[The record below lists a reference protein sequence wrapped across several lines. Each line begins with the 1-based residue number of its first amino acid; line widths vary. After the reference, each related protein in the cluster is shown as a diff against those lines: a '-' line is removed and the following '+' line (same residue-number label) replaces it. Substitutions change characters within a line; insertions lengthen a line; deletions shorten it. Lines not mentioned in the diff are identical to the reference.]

1 MTYTNLSDRSY
12 ETTKLLRRSK
22 GVFSKTRRTLTS
34 PPQFRIARLSGPEG
48 FTTTALFER
57 CFNKRYSGNT
67 IKGTVTPTRNCK
79 LPKTDVGDAFSPDWK
94 PSSLSYKGNVSW
106 KRISSKKHFLS
117 DRSNT
122 IGPIKQYI
130 SDRRPRGLSPQQLA
144 VAFHRIPVRCT
155 ITLLR
160 ILNGTAGYRTDS
172 EDSLTSPGHYSRIRI
187 DNVQKTVFGKN
198 AVIPD
203 ICLERRSTGTGKCN
217 KTERTV
223 IPY

>member
-67 IKGTVTPTRNCK
+67 IKGTVTPTHNCK
-79 LPKTDVGDAFSPDWK
+79 CCNPDDSYELLCDWK
-94 PSSLSYKGNVSW
+94 PSPFSYKGNVSC

-172 EDSLTSPGHYSRIRI
+172 EDSLTSPGHYYLIQTEI
-187 DNVQKTVFGKN
+187 VQT
-198 AVIPD
+198 
-203 ICLERRSTGTGKCN
+203 CMR
-217 KTERTV
+217 
-223 IPY
+223 